1 MRWLAAG
8 VVLFLIGCADG
19 DSSNDKLRNEA
30 EHLCGRLY
38 SDGTYSGIT
47 PQLIR
52 DLEQRGLDC
61 KEDEPVPGPY
71 LAARLATVGHNAG
84 QAGNHA
90 LMFRVLTALA
100 DSGDAGAEYDLGYIY
115 AFGPQGIVRDLAKAE
130 TYYRRAAAHGDYTA
144 NEELKLYAA
153 HGWPENFGQV
163 VEWCKPLAEQHSPFG
178 EHCVAVA
185 FKMRGDLQ
193 TAFHWAQLSAK
204 HGDDVGQLMVAH
216 MFYDGSGVPKDVLLA
231 EVWFNIAV
239 SNMRAGYNRDEAAYY
254 RDLIAQRDLTPVQR
268 QQAQEII
275 ESLLANGAGT
285 SVRTENQGAA
295 ASPSSG
301 GEAQAGSDRG
311 AIGTGFVIDKEG
323 HVITNSHVAHGCSK
337 LTASINGAT
346 ADAALIA
353 DDQRNDLALLK
364 APVTVDRTA
373 AFRGQPIR
381 AGDSVVVLGYPLYGL
396 LAAQAN
402 VTEGTVSALAGLNND
417 SRQLQITAPVQ
428 PGNSGGPL
436 VDRSGNI
443 VGVVQAKLDAIK
455 IASVTGDIPENINFA
470 INVSVLRTFLD
481 ANNQHYDLEA
491 SAKELSVPDA
501 ADVARKFT
509 VLVECTK

>member
-19 DSSNDKLRNEA
+19 DSTNDKLRNEA
-30 EHLCGRLY
+30 EHLCRQLY

-61 KEDEPVPGPY
+61 KEDEPIPGPY
-71 LAARLATVGHNAG
+71 LAARLATLGRTAG

-90 LMFRVLTALA
+90 LMFRVMTALA
-100 DSGDAGAEYDLGYIY
+100 DTGDSGAEYDLGYFY
-115 AFGPQGIVRDLAKAE
+115 GFGPSAIRDRTKAE
-130 TYYRRAAAHGDYTA
+130 MYYRRAAAHGEYSA
-144 NEELKLYAA
+144 AEELKMYAE
-153 HGWPENFGQV
+153 HGWPENFRQSS
-163 VEWCKPLAEQHSPFG
+163 EWCKPLAEQHSPFG
-178 EHCVAVA
+178 ERCLAVV
-185 FKMRGDLQ
+185 FKMQGDLKS
-193 TAFHWAQLSAK
+193 AFDWAQMSAK
-204 HGDDVGQLMVAH
+204 QGDHTAQLMVAH

-285 SVRTENQGAA
+285 SVRAENQGGA
-295 ASPSSG
+295 ASPSPG
-301 GEAQAGSDRG
+301 GEAQAGSG
-311 AIGTGFVIDKEG
+311 VIGTGFVIDKEG
-323 HVITNSHVAHGCSK
+323 HMITNSHVAHGCSK
-337 LTASINGAT
+337 LTASINGAA

-364 APVTVDRTA
+364 APVTLDRTA
-373 AFRGQPIR
+373 VFRSQPIR

-396 LAAQAN
+396 LASQAN
-402 VTEGTVSALAGLNND
+402 VTEGTVSALAGFNND

-436 VDRSGNI
+436 IDRSGNI

-455 IASVTGDIPENINFA
+455 VASVTGDIPENINFA

-481 ANNQHYDLEA
+481 ANNQHYDLET
-491 SAKELSVPDA
+491 SAKEMSVPDA